1 MDVEVRPLAVSDI
14 PAVCETQAGAY
25 KDSSLYEPPETFE
38 AYVRAFP
45 AGSLAAVAND
55 SLVGYGVGHPW
66 IKGEPLPL
74 DITEL
79 ELPTTPTCFH
89 VHDIAVKVK
98 GLEVGRLLLR
108 QMLEVATEE
117 QLEFIDLIAVQG
129 ADTYWHQFGFRPSE
143 PETQAA
149 RAAYGSTAV
158 YMVAAIGD
166 LDTKRPRRPAGP
178 R

>member
-1 MDVEVRPLAVSDI
+1 MGMEVRPLAVSDI

-25 KDSSLYEPPETFE
+25 KDSSLHEPPETFA
-38 AYVRAFP
+38 AYLRAFP

-66 IKGEPLPL
+66 RKGVPLPL

-98 GLEVGRLLLR
+98 GLDVGRRLLR
-108 QMLEVATEE
+108 QLLEVAAEQ
-117 QLEFIDLIAVQG
+117 QLEFVDLIAVQG

-149 RAAYGSTAV
+149 KAAYGSTAV
-158 YMVAAIGD
+158 YMVAPIGD
-166 LDTKRPRRPAGP
+166 LSLTRSRT
-178 R
+178 